1 MASEQSGIGTTPPT
15 GLFGSLKRLAGTFV
29 SLLKTRLELVSTEIE
44 EERERIKEI
53 VLLAV
58 IALFCMS
65 LGVLLLTL
73 LIVVAFWNTYRLYVL
88 SGFVIFYLGLGL
100 IAGLVMRRKV
110 ISKPRLFSGTLS
122 ELAKDRESL
131 KF

>member
-1 MASEQSGIGTTPPT
+1 M
-15 GLFGSLKRLAGTFV
+15 
-29 SLLKTRLELVSTEIE
+29 KTRLELVSTEIE